1 MRWRTVNV
9 GAAFASSQASS
20 AASKAATS
28 ASGSD
33 APTPRQ
39 ARIRPRQPARVNGTS
54 ASNQNIAA
62 TLARP
67 AAQAGSVAMRPG
79 QSAPCQAGL
88 MRSTSASLALA
99 IGSAR
104 GSQLKC
110 VVTSTPPGRSTRR
123 TSASVRS
130 TSKYIQH
137 WLATTASKLA
147 SAKGMASAAATA
159 KSTASPSSRALA
171 RAAAIWPA
179 ATSMPL
185 TTAPRRASSRATTPV
200 PVPRSRTRCPAPPT
214 PSAASSS

>member
-39 ARIRPRQPARVNGTS
+39 ARI
-54 ASNQNIAA
+54 
-62 TLARP
+62 
-67 AAQAGSVAMRPG
+67 RPG

-147 SAKGMASAAATA
+147 SAKGTASAAATT
-159 KSTASPSSRALA
+159 KSTARPSARALS
-171 RAAAIWPA
+171 RAAAIWPG

-185 TTAPRRASSRATTPV
+185 TTAPRRASSLATSPV
-200 PVPRSRTRCPAPPT
+200 PVPRSSRRWPLPPT
-214 PSAASSS
+214 PSAASRSYRRAGGPGRWLA